1 MILQDC
7 SHLIDV
13 KRLKKAHARVYEDR
27 TATLSKQ
34 KAQKPPGISS
44 LSFLTDTDSPGG
56 GVTLRSQLGHFLFMY
71 LPYIGWRT
79 LYYQVLNLK
88 TTTPRQYLKS
98 VIFFSVG
105 LLTPGSYMLR
115 KKYTQ
120 FYLVGSCQ

>member
-56 GVTLRSQLGHFLFMY
+56 G
-71 LPYIGWRT
+71 
-79 LYYQVLNLK
+79 
-88 TTTPRQYLKS
+88 
-98 VIFFSVG
+98 G
-105 LLTPGSYMLR
+105 LLCVPNLVT
-115 KKYTQ
+115 
-120 FYLVGSCQ
+120 FYLCIYLI